1 MKDVSTRQAAVSF
14 AAMVVALAGVAY
26 LVKFFAA

>member
-1 MKDVSTRQAAVSF
+1 MNDVSTRQAAVSF
-14 AAMVVALAGVAY
+14 VAMVVALAGVMY